1 MIIQMII
8 LNEILNGLK
17 EMAYLRHFN
26 WYIYGS
32 DSRHQLRTKNPVI
45 MQKSRSCGVFQ
56 YNGWHRNPRFGTIF
70 Q

>member
-26 WYIYGS
+26 GYIYGFE
-32 DSRHQLRTKNPVI
+32 SRMLHFWKNPVI

-56 YNGWHRNPRFGTIF
+56 YNGWHRNPKFGTIF